1 MKTEIAENYKRKVA
15 SRYLPIGP
23 DQITN
28 KVLESENYFVSQKY
42 DGHLYLLYFDGKKS
56 ILKNHSGSEI
66 KNLRL
71 LDEFSKKVGISDELI
86 FAGELYVSNDNKRT
100 RSFDVT
106 AALKSNPD
114 SLKFAVFDILEIK
127 GKKPDLDLKEL
138 HDKINKIL
146 PKSVDGVHVVNGI
159 WVESRKEIETYFN
172 ELVNEQN
179 SEGVVIKA
187 LDGPVYKVKPYITL
201 DAVIIGYS
209 EGDNSRSGMIK
220 ELLLGLMTS
229 ENEYRILT
237 ELGNGFSAEE
247 RKHWLAELK
256 KEIVKSEYIE
266 VSGDNLAF
274 NMVKPKRV
282 VELSC
287 TDIIS
292 QNTKGQIN
300 KMTLKY
306 DNNIGYTAT
315 AKKPMVS
322 IFSPVF
328 VKYREDK
335 KANIEDAGMTQL
347 TRLIELE
354 SDSNLGSKSNLALSK
369 IIRREV
375 YVKESKGNKMVRK
388 FVAWKTNKEHSE
400 EYPAYVLYFTD
411 YSPSRADKLKTSIRV
426 SNTEENILDY
436 MKLEI
441 EENIKRGWAKL

>member
-1 MKTEIAENYKRKVA
+1 MKTEIAANYKRKVA

-56 ILKNHSGSEI
+56 ILKNHSGTEI
-66 KNLRL
+66 KNLTF

-86 FAGELYVSNDNKRT
+86 FAGELYASNGNKRT

-114 SLKFAVFDILEIK
+114 SLRFAVFDILEID
-127 GKKPDLDLKEL
+127 GKKPELNLKEL
-138 HDKINKIL
+138 HDKLNKII
-146 PKSVDGVHVVNGI
+146 PKSIDGVHVVNGI
-159 WVESRKEIETYFN
+159 WVESRKEIESYFN
-172 ELVNEQN
+172 ELVNENN
-179 SEGVVIKA
+179 SEGIVIKA
-187 LDGPVYKVKPYITL
+187 FDGPIYKVKPYITL

-209 EGDNSRSGMIK
+209 EGDDSRAGMIK

-237 ELGNGFSAEE
+237 ELGNGFSIEE
-247 RKHWLAELK
+247 RKHWLAVLK
-256 KEIVKSEYIE
+256 KEIVESEYIE

-274 NMVKPKRV
+274 NMVKPERV

-287 TDIIS
+287 TDLIT

-306 DNNIGYTAT
+306 DNKVGYTAT

-328 VKYREDK
+328 VKNREDK
-335 KANIEDAGMTQL
+335 KANIEDAGMTQI
-347 TRLIELE
+347 TRLIELD
-354 SDSNLGSKSNLALSK
+354 SDSNVDSKNNYALSK

-375 YVKESKGNKMVRK
+375 YVKERKGNKMVRK
-388 FVAWKTNKEHSE
+388 FVAWKTNKEHSK

-411 YSPSRADKLKTSIRV
+411 YSPSRADKLKTSLRV
-426 SNTEENILDY
+426 SNTEENILKY

-441 EENIKRGWAKL
+441 EENIKKGWDKY